1 MDNYDPMILVIYI
14 SFFYS
19 LVQCSQCFLNLLRES
34 FANCRTGMIM
44 MINDDDDNDVDD
56 DDSLQG
62 HPERMLKV
70 IRSQKMFEPF

>member
-1 MDNYDPMILVIYI
+1 
-14 SFFYS
+14 
-19 LVQCSQCFLNLLRES
+19 
-34 FANCRTGMIM
+34 MIM